1 MAGYFL
7 DSSEVMKMRKPRAA
21 TIAVNAIL
29 FALILIFMMVPI
41 QIGPLRLAV
50 LMLIPVLIAGQTQ
63 KPGVAIAAGTFLGLV
78 SFITSV
84 VMPTSVLS
92 YIFNNPLV
100 SVLPRAC
107 IGVVV
112 YLTYR
117 LIRKPIKNEA
127 LGHAVASFV
136 SSILGVITNTGLVS
150 LMLWIFYHGKD
161 ISGTVIDAEFMLGVI
176 LANFV
181 IELIVCA
188 LLTPP
193 ISLAVKKTVERA
205 DRR

>member
-1 MAGYFL
+1 
-7 DSSEVMKMRKPRAA
+7 MKKSTTA
-21 TIAVNAIL
+21 TIAINAIL

-63 KPGVAIAAGTFLGLV
+63 KLSVAIASGTFLGLV
-78 SFITSV
+78 SFITSLI
-84 VMPTSVLS
+84 MPSSVLS

-107 IGVVV
+107 IGIVV
-112 YLTYR
+112 YFSYK
-117 LIRKPIKNEA
+117 LIKKLIKNDIAGHTVGA
-127 LGHAVASFV
+127 LV
-136 SSILGVITNTGLVS
+136 SSMLGVMTNTGLVS
-150 LMLWIFYHGKD
+150 LMTWIFYHGKD
-161 ISGTVIDAEFMLGVI
+161 ISGTVINAEFMLTVI

-181 IELIVCA
+181 IELIVCTII
-188 LLTPP
+188 TPP
-193 ISLAVKKTVERA
+193 ISLAVKKTMERV